1 MKKEITLL
9 GAGLVGSLMSI
20 YLAKKGYSVSIY
32 EKRDDMRKGNQQG
45 GRSINLALSNRGLKA
60 LEEVGLAEQIKR
72 LVIPMKGR
80 MMHDVKGNLTYQPYG
95 KEGQFINSVSRSW
108 LNEMLMDEAEKL
120 GVNIHFEHRCSQVNL
135 DTQALEFETPSG
147 SKRIQSE
154 VLLGADGAFS
164 ALRDAMQRSDR
175 FNYSQY
181 YIEHG
186 YKELCI
192 EPQQGEFAMEPNAL
206 HIWPRGRFMMIALPN
221 TNETFTCTLFLDYE
235 GEDSFANLQTP
246 EQVEAFFKTYFPDVI
261 PLIPDLTHQFF
272 QNPTPSL
279 VTVKCYPWV
288 KNRTCLMG
296 DAAHAIV
303 PFYGQGM
310 NAGFED
316 CRVLNELIDTHQHN
330 WDTILPE
337 FQQARKPN
345 ADAIA
350 ELALKNFV
358 EMRDLVAD
366 SQFLLQ
372 KKIEAHLHEQFPKD
386 WIPLYSMVTFSDLSY
401 ADALRIGQKQHEIMQ
416 KVMSKP
422 DIEKNWPNLDFASIV
437 EQLKA

>member
-1 MKKEITLL
+1 MKKEVTLL

-32 EKRDDMRKGNQQG
+32 EKRDDMRKGNQRG

-80 MMHDVKGNLTYQPYG
+80 MMHDVQGNLTFQPYG

-120 GVNIHFEHRCSQVNL
+120 GVKIHFEHRCSQVNL
-135 DTQALEFETPSG
+135 DTQALEFETPKG
-147 SKRIQSE
+147 TKKVQSE

-164 ALRDAMQRSDR
+164 ALRDAMQRNDR

-186 YKELCI
+186 YKELSI
-192 EPQQGEFAMEPNAL
+192 EPQMGEFAMEPNAL

-221 TNETFTCTLFLDYE
+221 TDKTFTCTLFLDYE
-235 GEDSFANLQTP
+235 GEHSFSKLQTP
-246 EQVEAFFKTYFPDVI
+246 AQVEAFFKTFFPDVM
-261 PLIPDLTHQFF
+261 PLIPDLTQQFF
-272 QNPTPSL
+272 QNPSPSL

-288 KNRTCLMG
+288 KNRACLIG

-316 CRVLNELIDTHQHN
+316 CRVLNELIDTHAHN
-330 WDTILPE
+330 WDAIFPA
-337 FQQARKPN
+337 FQESRKPN
-345 ADAIA
+345 SDAIA
-350 ELALKNFV
+350 ELALKNFI

-366 SQFLLQ
+366 PQFLLQ
-372 KKIEAHLHEQFPKD
+372 KKIEAHLHERYPQE

-401 ADALRIGQKQHEIMQ
+401 SDALRIGQRQHQIMQ

-422 DIEKNWPNLDFASIV
+422 DIENTWSQLDFASIV
-437 EQLKA
+437 AQLKA